1 MSDEMAVSGVPTR
14 EDCAS
19 CPETGDRCALHQSM
33 LERQQQAGDTNRTQQ
48 AHTYASAGHGHQ
60 RATEQS
66 HMSKIAAR
74 EMNRAK
80 TQEGQMISV
89 SFVPLLLN
97 SSQPL
102 PFVTTGASCGVTAYC
117 SQALRRMN
125 FNESK
130 REHNLSKKQKQRLR
144 RREDAALHADPVK
157 IAQKQEKAAQRAE
170 DPERIA
176 RLEAHN
182 QKTAENKARTQ
193 AKRARNVKESRQH
206 SSGRLLMD
214 VIKTETSEALEHAP
228 APQTYGAGNG
238 YGSSGPTV
246 RTRGQRAA
254 HQVNMKL
261 QDLATVHSMPEE
273 TGTDAFLTRADSL
286 IHQTLSSNSTLSPT
300 ERQNLEEALSLVR
313 TVQLLSTKDYRPC
326 QSSTADYGRLD
337 RVLRGPDSKY
347 GSHGREAASKD
358 VPIKREHT
366 SDADFVAQEHGA
378 GFQGHHRGGS
388 SNGFNLAGVSG
399 QDAMVE

>member
-1 MSDEMAVSGVPTR
+1 MSNEMAVSGVPTR

-19 CPETGDRCALHQSM
+19 CPETGDRCTLHQSM
-33 LERQQQAGDTNRTQQ
+33 LERQQEAGDMVRPQQ
-48 AHTYASAGHGHQ
+48 AHTYESARHSHQ

-66 HMSKIAAR
+66 HMSKIVAR

-89 SFVPLLLN
+89 SCLPSLELFTATPFRSYWSILWSHYLL
-97 SSQPL
+97 
-102 PFVTTGASCGVTAYC
+102 
-117 SQALRRMN
+117 SQALKKMN
-125 FNESK
+125 FNESN

-193 AKRARNVKESRQH
+193 AKRVRNIKQSRQH

-214 VIKTETSEALEHAP
+214 VIKTEASEAQDLAP
-228 APQTYGAGNG
+228 APQTYGAVNG
-238 YGSSGPTV
+238 YSSGGPTV

-254 HQVNMKL
+254 HQVNMEL

-300 ERQNLEEALSLVR
+300 DRQNLEEALSLVR
-313 TVQLLSTKDYRPC
+313 TVQLLSSKDYRPL
-326 QSSTADYGRLD
+326 QTSNADYGQLD
-337 RVLRGPDSKY
+337 RVLRGPDSEY
-347 GSHGREAASKD
+347 GDHGRRAASKD
-358 VPIKREHT
+358 VFIKQEHT
-366 SDADFVAQEHGA
+366 SDADFVAQEHVR
-378 GFQGHHRGGS
+378 GFHGHLRP
-388 SNGFNLAGVSG
+388 NLSQTGVTG